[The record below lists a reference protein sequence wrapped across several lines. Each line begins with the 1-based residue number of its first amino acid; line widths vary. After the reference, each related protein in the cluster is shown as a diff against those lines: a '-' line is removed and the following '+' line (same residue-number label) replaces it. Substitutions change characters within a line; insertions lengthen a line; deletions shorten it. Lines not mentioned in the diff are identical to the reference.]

1 MHHFDPPPPPP
12 SRHREMWFWFI
23 GVAILVVPGLLVMA
37 VRGAAAGF
45 KCVPGPQICHGLPI
59 GDALKY
65 ALQFSWFIAM
75 DTLFSIGVAFV
86 ASLAALKA
94 RRPLLAALTMLITPM
109 LALVLPWLGVY
120 TSLYPDCAPNEEG
133 VGDCV
138 LWGTH
143 MGMSVHNAA
152 TAEQI
157 VFGNVAY
164 TFAIALMIGALGLLF
179 FRPHNR

>member
-1 MHHFDPPPPPP
+1 
-12 SRHREMWFWFI
+12 MWVWFI
-23 GVAILVVPGLLVMA
+23 GFAILIVPGILVMF
-37 VRGAAAGF
+37 VRGVAYGLHCA
-45 KCVPGPQICHGLPI
+45 PGPQVCHGLPV
-59 GDALKY
+59 GEALKDT
-65 ALQFSWFIAM
+65 LQLSWFIAM
-75 DTLFSIGVAFV
+75 DTLFSIGVAFL

-94 RRPLLAALTMLITPM
+94 RRPLLAALTMLIVPM

-120 TSLYPDCAPNEEG
+120 TSLHSDCAPNEEG

-138 LWGTH
+138 LWGAH

-157 VFGNVAY
+157 VFNTVAY

-179 FRPHNR
+179 FRRHDR